1 MKQLLTL
8 SLMLIFLDSF
18 GQKALSGTVL
28 LQPNLHEYHFFTTTG
43 ANRFEADFRLLQFP
57 TVAFAHLNFRPS
69 GDYTKWQLSGW
80 RFSQIKDANLFK
92 EDSTGLVEP
101 IGGSDMILAGGKIG
115 FSKGWAG
122 WIKNEDLHFY
132 LEGASSLQLQYI
144 EINPRTSQGY
154 PRTVHAAYVQVGP
167 NLVLQR
173 HFQRGF
179 LSLSMLLPI
188 LQFSFEVQQYQNP
201 SWTRRQQETNTVGFD
216 LELWRRSGLE
226 IGGGFF
232 IGT

>member
-1 MKQLLTL
+1 MKTQFTLLF
-8 SLMLIFLDSF
+8 LILPLLSF
-18 GQKALSGTVL
+18 GQKALGGSVL
-28 LQPNLHEYHFFTTTG
+28 LQPTLHEYHFFTTAG
-43 ANRFEADFRLLQFP
+43 ANRFEADFKLLQFP
-57 TVAFAHLNFRPS
+57 AVAFAQLNFQPS

-122 WIKNEDLHFY
+122 WTENEDLHFY
-132 LEGASSLQLQYI
+132 VEGASSLQLQYI
-144 EINPRTSQGY
+144 EITPKTSQGY
-154 PRTVHAAYVQVGP
+154 PRTVHAAYVQAGP

-226 IGGGFF
+226 IGGGFYL
-232 IGT
+232 GK